1 MDKVLK
7 TEWSIFQHFLRFE
20 AVGNDQDHP
29 MVQAWIELYYLYVER
44 ENEYQPSR
52 Q

>member
-1 MDKVLK
+1 MGLVL
-7 TEWSIFQHFLRFE
+7 ESWWSIFQHILLFE
-20 AVGNDQDHP
+20 DVSNAQDQP

-52 Q
+52 L